1 MTGVLRAFALGLAL
15 VAFPAA
21 AEPLAPSKAK
31 GPFRMTDDVLVYDT
45 GDDGG
50 IEAGDT
56 DRLVA
61 VLRANPS
68 VTRVELNSSGGD
80 YFESFDLAHVIADF
94 GLDTH
99 VAGTCESSCAH
110 VFLGGTRRTLARGG
124 RIGFHQTTW
133 SAESAQSYFDD
144 WAEDERWRT
153 PFDMVSWTY
162 EDTQTEIYERLMFM
176 IDRGVA
182 PRFAIETLRQPADG
196 IWHPDRAEL
205 LAAGFLTE

>member
-1 MTGVLRAFALGLAL
+1 MTRALRAFALGLAL
-15 VAFPAA
+15 AASSAA
-21 AEPLAPSKAK
+21 ADPPVPSKAK
-31 GPFRMTDDVLVYDT
+31 AAFRVTGEVLVYDT
-45 GDDGG
+45 GDAGG

-56 DRLVA
+56 DRLVEI
-61 VLRANPS
+61 LRANPS
-68 VTRVELNSSGGD
+68 VTRIELNSSGGD

-99 VAGTCESSCAH
+99 VVGICESSCAH
-110 VFLGGTRRTLARGG
+110 VFLGGARRTLARGG

-133 SAESAQSYFDD
+133 SAESAESYFDD
-144 WAEDERWRT
+144 WAKDERWRT

-176 IDRGVA
+176 VDRGVD

-196 IWHPDRAEL
+196 IWHPDRAAL
-205 LAAGFLTE
+205 LASGFLTE